1 MGRDYKNIR
10 NGKGTDLIIDNDK
23 YISVGR
29 CGENVTVRGNGLDIA
44 FNGWFDFMAAIDV
57 GKAVYYS
64 YDRSSKKNTSAEE
77 FLQVER

>member
-29 CGENVTVRGNGLDIA
+29 CGENVTVRGNGLVIA
-44 FNGWFDFMAAIDV
+44 FNGWSDFMAAIDV
-57 GKAVYYS
+57 GKAAYYS
-64 YDRSSKKNTSAEE
+64 YDRGSKENTSAEK